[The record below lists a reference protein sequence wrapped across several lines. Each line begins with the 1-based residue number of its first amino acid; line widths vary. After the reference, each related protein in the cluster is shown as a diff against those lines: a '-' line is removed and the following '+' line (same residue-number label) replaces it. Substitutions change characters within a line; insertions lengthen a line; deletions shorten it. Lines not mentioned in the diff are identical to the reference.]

1 MQDLEPYYDWRNL
14 YAAEADERSPFFAR
28 EYSEFTYTD
37 HIYDHYIHP
46 QWDNMGSPSLFIKLL
61 FADYDEGFCIIEMIG
76 EWNDCLHN
84 DIMTLKRDIIEHL
97 QYEGIHKFILI
108 GENVLNFHASD
119 DCYYEEWFEE
129 VSEEDGWICLLN
141 FRDFVLAEM
150 SSAGIDQY
158 MAMGGSFNT
167 FNNWRTFRPLPLYQK
182 IEQLF
187 NRRMLP
193 A

>member
-14 YAAEADERSPFFAR
+14 YAAEEDERSPFFAR

-97 QYEGIHKFILI
+97 QYEGVHKFILI

-129 VSEEDGWICLLN
+129 VSEEDGWICMLN

-150 SSAGIDQY
+150 STAGIDQY
-158 MAMGGSFNT
+158 LAMGGSFNK